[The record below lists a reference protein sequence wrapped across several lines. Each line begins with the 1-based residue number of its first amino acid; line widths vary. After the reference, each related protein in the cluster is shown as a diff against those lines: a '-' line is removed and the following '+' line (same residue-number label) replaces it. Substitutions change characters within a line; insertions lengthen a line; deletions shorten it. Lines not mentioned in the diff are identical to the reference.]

1 MNTGYKVSL
10 HGMTQNNALSM
21 AGFKDLIMRIMA
33 ADMSYYG
40 GISRNPECPKSI
52 KILILLLGV
61 DSGAFWY
68 FRFGSSRFILYHTK
82 LK

>member
-1 MNTGYKVSL
+1 MNTGHKVSL
-10 HGMTQNNALSM
+10 HGMTQKNAFST

-33 ADMSYYG
+33 ADKSYYG
-40 GISRNPECPKSI
+40 GMSRNPESPKFI
-52 KILILLLGV
+52 KILILLLWV

>member
-10 HGMTQNNALSM
+10 HGVTQKNAFSLN
-21 AGFKDLIMRIMA
+21 GFKDLILRIMA

-40 GISRNPECPKSI
+40 GMSRNPECPKII
-52 KILILLLGV
+52 KILILLLWV

-68 FRFGSSRFILYHTK
+68 FRFGSNRFILSHAK